1 MGKVLALFFASGC
14 TSLIYQVLWMRE
26 LGLLFGNTAHA
37 AAVTLTAFFI
47 GLAVGGYAWGRNAEK
62 LKNPLRTYGYLE
74 LGVSLTALGY
84 FLLLPA
90 YQHIY
95 PWVFSSFFGQ
105 ENIFLAIKFALAML
119 FLFPAAFLIGG
130 TLPVMS
136 QYVARDIN
144 RMSRKVSVLYAV
156 NILGA
161 SVGALA
167 AGFYLPILL
176 GLQAAYLLAVGI
188 TVLIG
193 LSAIVISRTTVF
205 KTSYASD
212 QISQPVHANAF
223 PITGRLAL
231 TELSILSALSGFIT
245 LALQVL
251 WVRMFAQ
258 VLQNSVYTFSII
270 VVVFLVMLAVAA
282 ALANALIRSRF
293 LPIKSLTLFIILGAV
308 LTAITPLVFDQLTEG
323 LQFYKNTLPWEAY
336 LLQVFGLAFLVMG
349 PPLLCLGTI
358 FPIILRLSEP
368 FGGATGKTV
377 GNMVAINT
385 WGAAAGALTAG
396 FFLLNQLGLWNS
408 IYFIALLYGIVSIY
422 LMIRLWRIL
431 GNQSLRFSAVVLSLL
446 IATTLLVGNSKEL
459 PMVHLSFVH
468 DKQIVLE
475 TWEGSAATVA
485 VIERQGRVSEHY
497 MVMNNTYILGG
508 SHDRGFEVL
517 LGSLPL
523 SLHENPKRVFFLGMG
538 TGIGAS
544 GALPFSL
551 ESITV
556 TELVPEVITASET
569 HFAPYL
575 NGLFFDPRVQIMAE
589 DGRNFLYGTDQSF
602 DVIIGDLFLPWK
614 AGTSNLYSLEHFQ
627 TIRDSLTEDGIFMQ
641 WIPSA
646 QITFTEFAI
655 ISRTMRKVFPQVTMW
670 LGDFSPGRSIIG
682 LLGHQ
687 HPSSISQTT
696 AKLDVPRPEYNNVA
710 LPLLA
715 HYIGNLEE
723 SSFVDYPVNRDNRPI
738 IEYRAPIVNQNAN
751 ARFTTYF
758 SGENLIRYM
767 VGNQQ
772 AFPHAEDRYL
782 SELPQN
788 ISLLPQ
794 AGLHLYRKEVL
805 QLRQQ
810 YHLADAAYD
819 QFKLAYDHSTER
831 TDVEN
836 FRWRSPH

>member
-1 MGKVLALFFASGC
+1 MGKVLILFFGSGC

-37 AAVTLTAFFI
+37 AAVALTAFFI
-47 GLAVGGYAWGRNAEK
+47 GLAVGGYVWGKRAEK
-62 LKNPLRTYGYLE
+62 LTNPLRTYGYLE
-74 LGVSLTALGY
+74 LGVSLAALGY
-84 FLLLPA
+84 FLLIPA
-90 YQHIY
+90 YQYIY
-95 PWVFSSFFGQ
+95 PSMFSSFSGQ
-105 ENIFLAIKFALAML
+105 VNIFLAIKFILAML

-144 RMSRKVSVLYAV
+144 RMSRKVSILYAV

-176 GLQAAYLLAVGI
+176 GIQATYLVAVGI
-188 TVLIG
+188 TVFIG
-193 LSAIVISRTTVF
+193 LSAIYISRTKVNTRH
-205 KTSYASD
+205 ASEP
-212 QISQPVHANAF
+212 QISQHAYAN
-223 PITGRLAL
+223 TLLTNGKLGL
-231 TELSILSALSGFIT
+231 TELSVLSALSGFIT

-282 ALANALIRSRF
+282 ALANGLIRSRI
-293 LPIKSLTLFIILGAV
+293 LPLKSLVFFILIGAV
-308 LTAITPLVFDQLTEG
+308 LTAITPLVFDRLTDG

-336 LLQVFGLAFLVMG
+336 LIQVFGLAFLVIG
-349 PPLLCLGTI
+349 PPLLCLGTV
-358 FPIILRLSEP
+358 FPIILRLAEP

-396 FFLLNQLGLWNS
+396 FLLLNQFGLWNS
-408 IYFIALLYGIVSIY
+408 IYFIALLYGLVSIY
-422 LMIRLWRIL
+422 LLIRLLRIL
-431 GNQSLRFSAVVLSLL
+431 GNQSLRFSAVALSLL
-446 IATTLLVGNSKEL
+446 IVTTFAVVSSEKL
-459 PMVHLSFVH
+459 PIVHLGFVQ
-468 DKQIVLE
+468 DKQSVLE

-517 LGSLPL
+517 QGSIPL
-523 SLHENPKRVFFLGMG
+523 LLHENPRNVFFLGMG
-538 TGIGAS
+538 TGISAA

-551 ESITV
+551 ETITV

-569 HFAPYL
+569 YFAPYL
-575 NGLFFDPRVQIMAE
+575 DGLFSDPRVEILAE
-589 DGRNFLYGTDQSF
+589 DGRNYLYGTNQNF

-627 TIRDSLTEDGIFMQ
+627 TIRNSLTADGIFMQ
-641 WIPSA
+641 WLPSA

-655 ISRTMRKVFPQVTMW
+655 ISRTMRNVFPQVTVW

-687 HPSSISQTT
+687 RPSTISQAT
-696 AKLDVPRPEYNNVA
+696 AELDIVRPEYSGAA

-715 HYIGNLEE
+715 HYIGNLDAA
-723 SSFVDYPVNRDNRPI
+723 SFADYPVNRDNRPI

-767 VGNQQ
+767 VQNQQ
-772 AFPHAEDRYL
+772 KFPHTEDVYL
-782 SELPQN
+782 SELPRN
-788 ISLLPQ
+788 ISLLSQ

-805 QLRQQ
+805 EWRQQ
-810 YHLADAAYD
+810 QHLVDAAYQ
-819 QFKLAYDHSTER
+819 QFKMVYDNSMKG
-831 TDVEN
+831 TDSED
-836 FRWRSPH
+836 FMKRSPH

>member
-1 MGKVLALFFASGC
+1 MGKVLVLFFASGC

-47 GLAVGGYAWGRNAEK
+47 GLAVGGYAWGKHAEK
-62 LKNPLRTYGYLE
+62 LNNPLRTYGYLE
-74 LGVSLTALGY
+74 LGVSLAALGY
-84 FLLLPA
+84 FFLVPA

-95 PWVFSSFFGQ
+95 PFVFSSFSGQ
-105 ENIFLAIKFALAML
+105 ENIFLAIKFILAML

-144 RMSRKVSVLYAV
+144 RMSRKVSILYAV

-176 GLQAAYLLAVGI
+176 GIQAAYLLAVGI

-193 LSAIVISRTTVF
+193 LSAIVISRTMVLN
-205 KTSYASD
+205 TSHVSD
-212 QISQPVHANAF
+212 QIPQQFYANEF
-223 PITGRLAL
+223 QITGKLGL
-231 TELSILSALSGFIT
+231 KELSILSALSGFIT

-293 LPIKSLTLFIILGAV
+293 LPLKSLTLFILLGAV
-308 LTAITPLVFDQLTEG
+308 LTAITPLVFDRLTEG

-336 LLQVFGLAFLVMG
+336 ILQVFGLAFLVMG

-358 FPIILRLSEP
+358 FPIILRLAEP

-396 FFLLNQLGLWNS
+396 FFLLDQLGLWNS
-408 IYFIALLYGIVSIY
+408 IYFIALLYGIVSVY
-422 LMIRLWRIL
+422 LLIRLLRIL
-431 GNQSLRFSAVVLSLL
+431 GNQSFRFAAVALSLL

-459 PMVHLSFVH
+459 PMVHLGFVQ
-468 DKQIVLE
+468 DNQSVLE
-475 TWEGSAATVA
+475 TWQGSAATVA
-485 VIERQGRVSEHY
+485 VIERQGRISEHY

-517 LGSLPL
+517 QGSLPL
-523 SLHENPKRVFFLGMG
+523 SLHENPKNVFFLGMG
-538 TGIGAS
+538 TGISAA
-544 GALPFSL
+544 GALPFPL
-551 ESITV
+551 ETITV

-569 HFAPYL
+569 YFAPYL
-575 NGLFFDPRVQIMAE
+575 DGLFSDPRVKILAE
-589 DGRNFLYGTDQSF
+589 DGRNYLYGTDQSF

-627 TIRDSLTEDGIFMQ
+627 TIRNSLTKDGIFMQ
-641 WIPSA
+641 WLPSA

-655 ISRTMRKVFPQVTMW
+655 ISRTMRKVFPQVTIW

-687 HPSSISQTT
+687 RPSSISQTT
-696 AKLDVPRPEYNNVA
+696 AELDIIRPEYNNVA

-715 HYIGNLEE
+715 HYIGNLNAA
-723 SSFVDYPVNRDNRPI
+723 SFADYPVNRDNRPI

-758 SGENLIRYM
+758 SGADLIRYM
-767 VGNQQ
+767 VQNQQ
-772 AFPHAEDRYL
+772 AFPHTEDAYL
-782 SELPQN
+782 AELPQN
-788 ISLLPQ
+788 IRLLSQ
-794 AGLHLYRKEVL
+794 VGLHLYRKEVL
-805 QLRQQ
+805 ESRQQ
-810 YHLADAAYD
+810 HHLTDAAY
-819 QFKLAYDHSTER
+819 QMFKIAYEHSMEG
-831 TDVEN
+831 VGSEY
-836 FRWRSPH
+836 FRRRSPH